1 MTISFLRRLQK
12 LYETIDSGYK
22 ISGKNLRINLKE
34 IVDCFMIRV
43 SFRLTILSR
52 FFVLPCCITGSAL
65 FCSDKRTSGAATKSA
80 KIDKKASQ
88 EPKNAGRNRI
98 HVIGHVFEY
107 PTMYYLEIPDTLRQ

>member
-1 MTISFLRRLQK
+1 
-12 LYETIDSGYK
+12 
-22 ISGKNLRINLKE
+22 
-34 IVDCFMIRV
+34 MIRV
-43 SFRLTILSR
+43 SLRLTILSR

-107 PTMYYLEIPDTLRQ
+107 PTMYYSGNPRHIQTMIAYKILTECFWKFHAQLK